1 MILSPNRSGRH
12 CLRQRGRIT
21 IDRTF
26 RSVSAHPGSSAPPR
40 ADPCGRRDGGVPS
53 RRPGPARVR
62 AGGAARVRAAFARA
76 RISDSLCT
84 VSRATPPGFRL
95 QPLDYSCVRSA
106 AAPHETRLE
115 VQQFSEHQIDGVIVV
130 AATGAVD
137 MLTAP
142 QLQDVVSAA
151 LERKP
156 GALIIDLTEVDF
168 LGSAGMQV
176 LMITRKELDGAIRF
190 AVVADGPATS
200 RPLKITGVA
209 DYIDLFSTLDVA
221 LQNLKA

>member
-1 MILSPNRSGRH
+1 M
-12 CLRQRGRIT
+12 
-21 IDRTF
+21 
-26 RSVSAHPGSSAPPR
+26 
-40 ADPCGRRDGGVPS
+40 
-53 RRPGPARVR
+53 
-62 AGGAARVRAAFARA
+62 
-76 RISDSLCT
+76 
-84 VSRATPPGFRL
+84 
-95 QPLDYSCVRSA
+95 
-106 AAPHETRLE
+106 
-115 VQQFSEHQIDGVIVV
+115 QQFSEHQIDGVIVV

>member
-1 MILSPNRSGRH
+1 M
-12 CLRQRGRIT
+12 
-21 IDRTF
+21 
-26 RSVSAHPGSSAPPR
+26 
-40 ADPCGRRDGGVPS
+40 
-53 RRPGPARVR
+53 
-62 AGGAARVRAAFARA
+62 
-76 RISDSLCT
+76 
-84 VSRATPPGFRL
+84 
-95 QPLDYSCVRSA
+95 
-106 AAPHETRLE
+106 
-115 VQQFSEHQIDGVIVV
+115 QQFSEHQIDGVIVV

-209 DYIDLFSTLDVA
+209 DYIDLFSTVDVA